1 MIATATQA
9 THAPIHAN
17 LGPIVWMNEPMVP
30 RRVPFPI
37 PNSRISSGT
46 DQRSRKTAHATRKV
60 PPPLEAA
67 MRGKRQMFPVP
78 MAMPSMARSMPQ
90 RDVNTSDLVDTGY
103 GSLGDGWVFVH
114 GAERAGPRS
123 FRWTLIPYRLRGIVA
138 IARAGKL
145 PECPTARCGPLGC
158 PIQTCGCPWFCRGNV
173 GVTL

>member
-9 THAPIHAN
+9 THAPIQAN
-17 LGPIVWMNEPMVP
+17 FGPIVLMNEPMVP

-37 PNSRISSGT
+37 PNSRMSSGT
-46 DQRSRKTAHATRKV
+46 DQRRRKTAHATRKV
-60 PPPLEAA
+60 PPPFEAA

-78 MAMPSMARSMPQ
+78 IAMPSMARSIPQ

-103 GSLGDGWVFVH
+103 GSLGVGWVFVH

-123 FRWTLIPYRLRGIVA
+123 FRWTLIPYRLRSIGA
-138 IARAGKL
+138 IAGAGKL
-145 PECPTARCGPLGC
+145 RSFQRLGVGPLRC
-158 PIQTCGCPWFCRGNV
+158 PIQTCECPWFCRGNV